1 MVSSALVDFLLYP
14 SNTAFICS
22 PAIRN
27 PSPKMKWR
35 MARSFSTKSTLIA
48 FHHPCVV
55 SGLMMKSRR
64 RLLSSPVIHQ
74 KPLSSCSSWVG
85 SWVCTGSVYA
95 PQKVAIV
102 GMTVALRLTNGGK
115 VVSSIRGSRLSR
127 SSISSTSRE
136 GKKVERATFCAR
148 CCFHSDDELKGR
160 LLDKTMYNCV
170 LFT

>member
-1 MVSSALVDFLLYP
+1 
-14 SNTAFICS
+14 
-22 PAIRN
+22 
-27 PSPKMKWR
+27 
-35 MARSFSTKSTLIA
+35 
-48 FHHPCVV
+48 
-55 SGLMMKSRR
+55 MKSRW

-102 GMTVALRLTNGGK
+102 GMTVALRWTNGGK

-127 SSISSTSRE
+127 NSISSTSRE
-136 GKKVERATFCAR
+136 GKKVERAAFCAR
-148 CCFHSDDELKGR
+148 CCFHSDDEPKGR
-160 LLDKTMYNCV
+160 LIDNKWMTV